1 MWQRRRQQAW
11 KKGLLNNCYSM
22 EVHIYKCIIQGALA
36 SPGCDVPVVEQAG
49 GDDGKL
55 ASVTLRAVVP

>member
-1 MWQRRRQQAW
+1 MRLQQAW
-11 KKGLLNNCYSM
+11 EKGLLDNCYCM
-22 EVHIYKCIIQGALA
+22 EVPKCFTQGALV
-36 SPGCDVPVVEQAG
+36 SPGCDIPVVEQAG